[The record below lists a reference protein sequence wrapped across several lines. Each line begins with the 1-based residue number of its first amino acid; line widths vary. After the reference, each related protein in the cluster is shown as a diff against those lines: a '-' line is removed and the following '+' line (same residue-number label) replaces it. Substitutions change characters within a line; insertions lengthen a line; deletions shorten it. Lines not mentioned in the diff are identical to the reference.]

1 MSAAV
6 LSLAGVFLA
15 TYLYLYK
22 TGRIGT
28 LACGTG
34 SCEFVQFSS
43 WSSFLGLEVSL
54 IGIVGYLVL
63 FGVSVAALRL
73 PAEVRGWPS
82 AALLVLAGGGVLFS
96 MYLTALELFVLHAI
110 CRWCVGSALIITLIF
125 GVAVLDWRR
134 AKP

>member
-1 MSAAV
+1 MSATL
-6 LSLAGVFLA
+6 LSLAGIFLS

-54 IGIVGYLVL
+54 IGVAGYMVL
-63 FGVSVAALRL
+63 FGLGLATLQF
-73 PAEVRGWPS
+73 PQDVRRWPS
-82 AALLVLAGGGVLFS
+82 LALLLLAGGGVVFS
-96 MYLTALELFVLHAI
+96 LYLTSIELFVLHAI
-110 CRWCVGSALIITLIF
+110 CRWCVGSAILITLIF

-134 AKP
+134 VRA

>member
-1 MSAAV
+1 MSATL
-6 LSLAGVFLA
+6 LSLAGIFLS

-54 IGIVGYLVL
+54 IGVAGYLVL
-63 FGVSVAALRL
+63 FALGLATLQL
-73 PAEVRGWPS
+73 PQDVRRWPS
-82 AALLVLAGGGVLFS
+82 LALLLLAGGGVVFS
-96 MYLTALELFVLHAI
+96 LYLTSIELFVLHAI
-110 CRWCVGSALIITLIF
+110 CRWCVGSAILITLIF
-125 GVAVLDWRR
+125 GVALLDWRR
-134 AKP
+134 VRA

>member
-1 MSAAV
+1 MSASV
-6 LSLAGVFLA
+6 LSLAGVFLS

-54 IGIVGYLVL
+54 IGVAGYLVL
-63 FGVSVAALRL
+63 LGVSLAALRL
-73 PAEVRGWPS
+73 PEETRGWPS
-82 AALLVLAGGGVLFS
+82 LALLVLAGGGVLFS
-96 MYLTALELFVLHAI
+96 LYLTSLELFVLHAI
-110 CRWCVGSALIITLIF
+110 CRWCVGSAVIITLIF
-125 GVAVLDWRR
+125 GAALLDWRR
-134 AKP
+134 VRP